1 MVHPLHSTDRSRE
14 SEKQTEMSKNRHRL
28 TTEVEIQIA
37 RIYVSGDDTQAY
49 IYKNVS
55 EKIEKALKNFA

>member
-1 MVHPLHSTDRSRE
+1 
-14 SEKQTEMSKNRHRL
+14 MSKNRHRL